1 MSERETKHEDEARKI
16 LRRVE
21 TDNASFLT
29 GSIETAR
36 EKAATHFSA
45 GDADRN
51 DRASLWATRIGRA
64 LGLVFFILLVINLF
78 TGWFF

>member
-1 MSERETKHEDEARKI
+1 MSDREKKRDDEAREI

-21 TDNASFLT
+21 NDNASFLT
-29 GSIETAR
+29 GSIEQAR
-36 EKAATHFSA
+36 EKAASHFGASDA
-45 GDADRN
+45 GNEDKTT
-51 DRASLWATRIGRA
+51 LWATRIGRA